1 MSNANKNRRSKTI
14 SMANANGK
22 FDKWW
27 NRQSAQFKGIKK
39 APVKELFFMG
49 LKHNLTIKD

>member
-1 MSNANKNRRSKTI
+1 MRNANKNRRSKTI

-39 APVKELFFMG
+39 IYLINTFVF
-49 LKHNLTIKD
+49 KHILCPN